1 MKLHF
6 PYVSMG
12 RHIVLVFFISKFR
25 KSFRYWL
32 EKGIISL
39 GLRTAQPDFGSNCTT
54 SPKAKTEKLKALPG
68 VITVVKP
75 LVKENDRII
84 IGDKIVEFDLEQIK
98 AAGYDPT
105 VMVVVTN
112 SYQYDQVQVNLDNS
126 NSKQL
131 LQVKPKDP
139 NQTTS

>member
-1 MKLHF
+1 M
-6 PYVSMG
+6 
-12 RHIVLVFFISKFR
+12 
-25 KSFRYWL
+25 
-32 EKGIISL
+32 
-39 GLRTAQPDFGSNCTT
+39 
-54 SPKAKTEKLKALPG
+54 
-68 VITVVKP
+68 TVVKP